1 MASRNVI
8 IVLVM
13 ILSSITTMAQ
23 KDFRWKNRII
33 YLQSPSLD
41 MVNAQLN
48 QFKNRSAELDE
59 RKMII
64 FVKVG
69 NNVYDGLKL
78 KKTTLPTS
86 LQRIDQAYFF
96 TLIGL
101 DGGVKI
107 QENEVVAFSRLRN
120 TVDAMPMRQS
130 ELRSQEN

>member
-8 IVLVM
+8 IVLVL

-23 KDFRWKNRII
+23 KDFRWENRII
-33 YLQSPSLD
+33 YLQSPSFDL
-41 MVNAQLN
+41 VNAQLD

-69 NNVYDGLKL
+69 NSVYEGLKL
-78 KKTTLPTS
+78 KETTLPTS
-86 LQRIDQAYFF
+86 LKRIDQAYFF

-107 QENEVVAFSRLRN
+107 QENEVVAFSKLRN